1 MQRVAVASR
10 IVHVGF
16 AGTPYRRCAP
26 ESAGTERAA
35 VSVAECIH
43 GFDDRMCDICFPRIV
58 AEPAPTVAASA
69 TRSTSRSGRSTAT
82 RPPKRA
88 PGAPGGLPPKVPP
101 FASRRLY
108 HVTPLGNLESILI
121 DGALRSI
128 ASGVTPDLDVAAP
141 LARQLRAHADVGDGR
156 HVDEFVPFSASPDA
170 ERWAELRAGAVEPH
184 WSAAARALTSAD
196 YAVLVAVGRD
206 LGTDLVVADGDAAA
220 PVTRFT
226 VGDPAK
232 AIASAARADPDLTA
246 VEVLAP
252 NAVSLTAVN
261 LIAVANEPARARVR
275 AMFHDVEGA
284 PPRVVVHPPWFL
296 VAD

>member
-1 MQRVAVASR
+1 MCPGIRG
-10 IVHVGF
+10 H
-16 AGTPYRRCAP
+16 
-26 ESAGTERAA
+26 ERAA

-58 AEPAPTVAASA
+58 AEPPPTVAASTTRAA
-69 TRSTSRSGRSTAT
+69 TRSGRSTAT

-88 PGAPGGLPPKVPP
+88 PGAPAGLPKVPP

-108 HVTPLGNLESILI
+108 HVTPLSNLESILI
-121 DGALRSI
+121 DGALRAI
-128 ASGVTPDLDVAAP
+128 GSGVTPDLDVAAP

-170 ERWAELRAGAVEPH
+170 DRWAELRAGAVEPH
-184 WSAAARALTSAD
+184 WSAAARELTSAD

-226 VGDPAK
+226 IGDPAK
-232 AIASAARADPDLTA
+232 AIASAARADPELTA
-246 VEVLAP
+246 IEVLAP
-252 NAVSLTAVN
+252 NSVSLTAVN

-284 PPRVVVHPPWFL
+284 PPRVVVHPPWFIA
-296 VAD
+296 AD